1 MFVSTGTMSQIFLP
15 SKSGKANLRTHTDFV
30 SPDIKCSLSLNND
43 TIDLPLN
50 EAIAIVT
57 SEKHKLEKQIENF
70 SLYLRCI
77 RELIKI
83 NEANMAK
90 IYSYQFRWRPTRL
103 SERVQSGR
111 INTNPPMSE
120 LRQAFLDSNPR

>member
-1 MFVSTGTMSQIFLP
+1 MSQIFLP
-15 SKSGKANLRTHTDFV
+15 SKSGKANLKTHNDFV
-30 SPDIKCSLSLNND
+30 DPEIKCTLSLNNN
-43 TIDLPLN
+43 TLDLPLN

-57 SEKHKLEKQIENF
+57 SEKRKLEKQIENF
-70 SLYLRCI
+70 SVYLRCI

-111 INTNPPMSE
+111 IITNPPISE